1 MLEKFIESTISERG
15 IVMYRLGII
24 EESIDNKNK
33 LCDLASYFV
42 SQRIEN
48 VPEDEYPVWH
58 INEYHI
64 PEQNIRE
71 VVDMLKNQIRKT
83 WYIHAFDDK
92 TLLVVLWGRWF
103 EIALER
109 DESWDDM
116 IEYGVKVAEVEQR
129 YLESIPLHV

>member
-1 MLEKFIESTISERG
+1 MFR
-15 IVMYRLGII
+15 MGII
-24 EESIDNKNK
+24 EESLEDKGVLKNFEE
-33 LCDLASYFV
+33 YFV

-48 VPEDEYPVWH
+48 VPDDEYPIWH
-58 INEYHI
+58 VNEYHI
-64 PEQNIRE
+64 PEQNI
-71 VVDMLKNQIRKT
+71 VGVLDVLKEHIRKS
-83 WYIHAFDDK
+83 WYIHAFNDK

-109 DESWDDM
+109 DESWDGM